1 VGKEVKEIV
10 EDTKTYK
17 TKLDEIIK
25 KIRQIGEPIPI
36 NLEKFQ
42 LDLDQAV
49 EEAGERTDIKLA
61 GKISAIT
68 RLTDNEVR
76 KLFSDPADV
85 KKLAELM
92 EIVKGAGETN
102 QKVSE
107 TVKNAEELAWVV
119 LTLLSK
125 FS

>member
-1 VGKEVKEIV
+1 M
-10 EDTKTYK
+10 
-17 TKLDEIIK
+17 
-25 KIRQIGEPIPI
+25 PIDW
-36 NLEKFQ
+36 EKFQ
-42 LDLDQAV
+42 SDLDRAI

-68 RLTDNEVR
+68 RLTDDEVK
-76 KLFSDPADV
+76 KLFPDPADV

-92 EIVKGAGETN
+92 EIVKGAGERN
-102 QKVSE
+102 QKINQIVE
-107 TVKNAEELAWVV
+107 NAEEFAGIV